1 MEINEKNS
9 HVFLTSGKRTY
20 RICGF
25 LWVIIL
31 SIVLVIGSL
40 FLLGKGINDII
51 NNDFDINHFIVSIIL
66 LLISGILTYF
76 YPLYSSITIDMNNK
90 LVTIKKYRFLFLK
103 NKITKIDTE
112 KIVRAYAE
120 KNKEES
126 FGRSKEKY
134 YGFDLIF
141 LLNTGERLVP
151 LEGEID
157 KNNESR
163 KLNYFLS
170 DFFLGS
176 VDDNNKDNVLI
187 QLESLD
193 TK

>member
-1 MEINEKNS
+1 MESEKPDKNEILQETK
-9 HVFLTSGKRTY
+9 TY
-20 RICGF
+20 RIYGF

-31 SIVLVIGSL
+31 SISIILTSI
-40 FLLGKGINDII
+40 FLLIKGTSDAFQSK
-51 NNDFDINHFIVSIIL
+51 FDINYFICSFIL
-66 LLISGILTYF
+66 FIISGILTYF
-76 YPLYSSITIDMNNK
+76 FPLYSSITVDLSNK
-90 LVTIKKYRFLFLK
+90 LVVVKKYRFLFLK

-141 LLNTGERLVP
+141 LLNTGERMVP